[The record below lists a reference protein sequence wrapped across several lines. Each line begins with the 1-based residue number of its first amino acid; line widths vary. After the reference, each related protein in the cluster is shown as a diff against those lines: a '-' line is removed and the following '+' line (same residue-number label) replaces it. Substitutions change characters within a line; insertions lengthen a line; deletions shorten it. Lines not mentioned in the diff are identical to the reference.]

1 MFRSFYLAGLVN
13 FTEKFS
19 LHIYTNNDFINI
31 PFYKYT
37 FNIHIARK
45 ELNSVS
51 NNGTIAHTNA
61 E

>member
-1 MFRSFYLAGLVN
+1 MN